1 MVTLPKMIVREIDP
15 QTYNDFLAHSSGVT
29 VFHSLEWLR
38 IVQRGFN
45 VDVKLMGVSGEDGQL
60 CAVCPLE
67 YKGPAFFRIWGSPL
81 PRTFTPYQGIVWLS
95 GLDQSVKISTIQAVV
110 KQIRAPYLRIEWE
123 PHACDGLTYEAL
135 KQACTP
141 IIDLT
146 VGEDELLRRMKG
158 ETRNQIRQAFRRG
171 VEVTFVQEEGDWIH
185 EYMKLSESTYRRQG
199 LESPMKV
206 TFLKALFA
214 RDWVRPLARRDSLSE
229 GRCQSG
235 RAIAVLAS
243 VNGEIIAAS
252 LIVLD
257 TDTVYYLDNVSLRE
271 HQKYRANNAIMW
283 SIIQWA
289 ARAGFRTYDL
299 VGANVPSIAAFKF
312 GFGAVRES
320 YSVLTSLN
328 TLGSLAY
335 SISRFG
341 RRVVQRIRR
350 CNPGQCGDVLSRP
363 RAYWD

>member
-1 MVTLPKMIVREIDP
+1 MVRLPKMAVREIDS
-15 QTYNDFLAHSSGVT
+15 QTYEDFLAHSSGGT
-29 VFHSLEWLR
+29 MFHSLDWLR

-45 VDVKLMGVSGEDGQL
+45 VHVKLMGVSGEDGKL
-60 CAVCPLE
+60 RAVCPLE
-67 YKGPAFFRIWGSPL
+67 YKGPPFFRIWGSPL

-95 GLDQSVKISTIQAVV
+95 GLDPSVKINTIQAVV

-123 PHACDGLTYEAL
+123 PHACDGLTHEAL
-135 KQACTP
+135 KQAYTP

-146 VGEDELLRRMKG
+146 VGEDELLRRMKS
-158 ETRNQIRQAFRRG
+158 ETRNQVRQAFRRG
-171 VEVTFVQEEGDWIH
+171 VEVTFVEEEGDWIH

-199 LESPMKV
+199 LESPMRV
-206 TFLKALFA
+206 AFLKALFA
-214 RDWVRPLARRDSLSE
+214 GDWGRWVHPLVRQHSLSE
-229 GRCQSG
+229 VQCQSG

-283 SIIQWA
+283 SIIRWA

-328 TLGSLAY
+328 TLGSVAY
-335 SISRFG
+335 PMSRFG
-341 RRVVQRIRR
+341 RRVIQRIRR
-350 CNPGQCGDVLSRP
+350 L
-363 RAYWD
+363 